1 MNLSAAESEGQAGV
15 AEVPEEASPA
25 SAVLPEQAA
34 LPVDDLLLDE
44 ATLVNS
50 PALPYAL
57 MVTSMI
63 ERKTIRRE
71 ELITAL
77 RKRMRQHSI
86 GRLPR
91 REYVLR
97 YLNQHPP

>member
-1 MNLSAAESEGQAGV
+1 MNLSAAEAEGQAAV

-44 ATLVNS
+44 PTLVNS
-50 PALPYAL
+50 HILPHALLVA
-57 MVTSMI
+57 SMI
-63 ERKTIRRE
+63 ERRAIRRE
-71 ELITAL
+71 ELIAAL